1 MGLKKIRESKDVKN
15 DHRTIIKKLLALLL
29 ENKIITKEESD
40 SIMSKGE

>member
-40 SIMSKGE
+40 SIIGKGE